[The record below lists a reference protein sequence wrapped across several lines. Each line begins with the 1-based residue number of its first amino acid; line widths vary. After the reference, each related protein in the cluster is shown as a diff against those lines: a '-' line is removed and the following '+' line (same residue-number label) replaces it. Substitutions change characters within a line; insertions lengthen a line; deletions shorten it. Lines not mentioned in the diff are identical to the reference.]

1 MYLQSEYVT
10 KAKTGTFKKIQKE
23 KKRDQKEPTKEQKE
37 QENTNKRYYLR
48 NLLNYRKLNRSL

>member
-1 MYLQSEYVT
+1 EQLKKYEKKT
-10 KAKTGTFKKIQKE
+10 KREQKE
-23 KKRDQKEPTKEQKE
+23 LTKEQKE

>member
-10 KAKTGTFKKIQKE
+10 KAKTGTIKKYE
-23 KKRDQKEPTKEQKE
+23 KKRKENKSNQQKTRKE
-37 QENTNKRYYLR
+37 QENSNKRYYLR